1 MFQALIAIVYRA
13 LSSGHRDRTSVAA
26 GITIVDFQKD
36 HANNKWTYIMK
47 NIVYILV
54 LSLYW
59 YILR

>member
-1 MFQALIAIVYRA
+1 MLVSEFQ
-13 LSSGHRDRTSVAA
+13 TA
-26 GITIVDFQKD
+26 GT
-36 HANNKWTYIMK
+36 TYIMK